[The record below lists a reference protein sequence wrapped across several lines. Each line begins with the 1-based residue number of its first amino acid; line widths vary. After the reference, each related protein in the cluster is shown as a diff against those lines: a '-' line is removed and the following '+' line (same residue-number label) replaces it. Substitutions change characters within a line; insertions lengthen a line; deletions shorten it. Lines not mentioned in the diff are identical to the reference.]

1 MAHPKETREEAVRL
15 RIEKNLSSRRIAQQL
30 QVPTTTVWGWL
41 KAHPRKNSKGSSCH
55 RCGAPWEGT
64 YKQNSQD
71 MAKKGR
77 HATQQ
82 LQTAKDL
89 LAVVQDAVPSAL
101 REKIRNFLDG

>member
-1 MAHPKETREEAVRL
+1 MAWMLTHQEDP
-15 RIEKNLSSRRIAQQL
+15 
-30 QVPTTTVWGWL
+30 
-41 KAHPRKNSKGSSCH
+41 GSSVICH
-55 RCGAPWEGT
+55 SCDTPGCCNPEHLWKGT